1 MFGSTCYAYYRVKK
15 IFYLIS
21 IVMDSEILDQ
31 LTNLVD
37 SEFPKPKGGRKKK
50 ADTKINELEGNDVRD
65 NRERLVACVLSGNS
79 KMYLG
84 KEYTEEQ
91 INKMDCNDVNT
102 LLNRYKSVL
111 SAQMTESLGKSVIN
125 LYSNLACSV
134 LGVGNQQELSTDLES
149 DPFLNTALQRLTCD
163 LYYRFGA
170 LLAPASIA
178 IITGKHYAKN
188 SIIKLNDRS
197 DNGTCDPA
205 TRNCDQTEEPSKN
218 LNKEKNWLNTTIIR
232 KKS

>member
-1 MFGSTCYAYYRVKK
+1 MIEYINLFILLSMFGSTFYVYYKLKK

-31 LTNLVD
+31 LTDLGRDVN
-37 SEFPKPKGGRKKK
+37 SEFPKPKRDHKKK
-50 ADTKINELEGNDVRD
+50 ADPKMNELEDNDVRD
-65 NRERLVACVLSGNS
+65 KRERLVACVISGNS

-84 KEYTEEQ
+84 KEYTEQQ
-91 INKMDCNDVNT
+91 INQMDCTNVNT
-102 LLNRYKSVL
+102 LLNRYESVL
-111 SAQMTESLGKSVIN
+111 SAQMTTSFGKSVIN

-134 LGVGNQQELSTDLES
+134 LGVGNQQELSTDLEC
-149 DPFLNTALQRLTCD
+149 DPFLNTAMQRFTCD

-170 LLAPASIA
+170 LLAPVSVG

-188 SIIKLNDRS
+188 SITKLNDRS

-205 TRNCDQTEEPSKN
+205 TRNCNQTEEPSEN
-218 LNKEKNWLNTTIIR
+218 
-232 KKS
+232 

>member
-1 MFGSTCYAYYRVKK
+1 MIECVNLFLLLTMFGSTCYVYYRLKK

-31 LTNLVD
+31 LTNLGRDVD
-37 SEFPKPKGGRKKK
+37 SEFPKPKRGCKKK
-50 ADTKINELEGNDVRD
+50 ADTKMNELEDNDVRD
-65 NRERLVACVLSGNS
+65 KRERLVACVLSSNS
-79 KMYLG
+79 KMYLR
-84 KEYTEEQ
+84 KECTKEQ

-111 SAQMTESLGKSVIN
+111 SAQMTKSLGESVIN

-134 LGVGNQQELSTDLES
+134 LGVGNQQELSTDLEC
-149 DPFLNTALQRLTCD
+149 DPFLNTAMQRFTCD

-170 LLAPASIA
+170 LLAPVSVG

-188 SIIKLNDRS
+188 SVTKLNDR
-197 DNGTCDPA
+197 TCDTA
-205 TRNCDQTEEPSKN
+205 SRNRDQTEEPSEN
-218 LNKEKNWLNTTIIR
+218 
-232 KKS
+232 